1 MFCVWW
7 GTPCSERYDVD
18 IQECLLSTCMASLA
32 EKFERHLG
40 LITEAALSHDRMIVC
55 DLCVR
60 FLHALLMFDRAS
72 SVRNQ
77 AVCILPARSF
87 WYCWELAFLCAVC
100 VLRAPNTPVLL
111 DLDSHIL

>member
-1 MFCVWW
+1 
-7 GTPCSERYDVD
+7 
-18 IQECLLSTCMASLA
+18 MASLA

-60 FLHALLMFDRAS
+60 FLHALLMYDRAS

-87 WYCWELAFLCAVC
+87 WYSLGIGVFVCCMCIECTKYTCAAGSGFAYFVI
-100 VLRAPNTPVLL
+100 
-111 DLDSHIL
+111 DSACRK